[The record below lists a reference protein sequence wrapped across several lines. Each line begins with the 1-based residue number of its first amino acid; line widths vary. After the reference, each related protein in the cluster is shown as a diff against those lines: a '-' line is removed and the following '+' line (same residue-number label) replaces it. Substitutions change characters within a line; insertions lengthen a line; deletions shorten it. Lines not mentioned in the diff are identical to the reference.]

1 MASGLPRCKQQIQCV
16 TLACQRPSAKKKCI
30 GLSRWPSLA
39 ALQEAVI
46 LAAAPR
52 CYNPGTR
59 WQREG
64 LMAATPIQTNALN
77 IPTPPSFTNVAEERR
92 HRKQKLA
99 GAFRLFSRFGFDEGV
114 AGHIT
119 ARDPERTDHF
129 WVNPFGVHFGQIC
142 VSNLIL
148 VNASGEVVEGKHP
161 VNRAAFAIHSQVH
174 HARPDVIAAAHAHS
188 LYGKTWSS
196 LGRLLDPLTQDSC
209 AFFEERAGVLR
220 KRIQQ
225 TAERRPRLPVQGV
238 RVRRSNYI
246 GARVVHL

>member
-1 MASGLPRCKQQIQCV
+1 MASGLPRCEQQIQGV
-16 TLACQRPSAKKKCI
+16 TLACQQPSAKKEVHPPQPFATRRPA
-30 GLSRWPSLA
+30 GDGNSGS
-39 ALQEAVI
+39 
-46 LAAAPR
+46 APR
-52 CYNPGTR
+52 CYNPGNR

-64 LMAATPIQTNALN
+64 FMAATPTQTNVLN
-77 IPTPPSFTNVAEERR
+77 LPSPPSFTSVAEERL

-209 AFFEERAGVLR
+209 A
-220 KRIQQ
+220 
-225 TAERRPRLPVQGV
+225 
-238 RVRRSNYI
+238 
-246 GARVVHL
+246 

>member
-1 MASGLPRCKQQIQCV
+1 MASGLPRFEQRITGV
-16 TLACQRPSAKKKCI
+16 TLACRSPSAKKKCI
-30 GLSRWPSLA
+30 RLSRLPRA
-39 ALQEAVI
+39 ALQGMVI

-52 CYNPGTR
+52 CYNPGNR

-64 LMAATPIQTNALN
+64 FMAATPTQTNVLN
-77 IPTPPSFTNVAEERR
+77 IPSPPSFTNVAEERL

-196 LGRLLDPLTQDSC
+196 LGRLLDPHTKDSC
-209 AFFEERAGVLR
+209 AFLHRSPSDSRWMNPPGVSLPWSGP
-220 KRIQQ
+220 
-225 TAERRPRLPVQGV
+225 ARR
-238 RVRRSNYI
+238 N
-246 GARVVHL
+246 